1 MPQARRESCMGSALP
16 SRLRILFHLVRE
28 QFVWWPPHKSS
39 CPMATLRKRTGK
51 AAADEGVYST
61 SNKAASTDRTES
73 WARSRMLGFASFVL
87 PLSVIAVL
95 CTERYGG
102 AAATTIF
109 HTEWTME
116 PVWKTVLYFALWA
129 SKEVLLNI
137 FKYFLVVWAFGWSQ
151 EDYAQM
157 IGPRHEWDGKEADRL
172 VDKYGK
178 YRTKIMDAINRRL
191 GHNTYMP
198 IILSGRGEGRR
209 RDRRCGPRRA
219 PEAARPSEPIRG
231 VASRETRGEG
241 GETPQSPQARD
252 EQRAKT
258 RWGRR

>member
-1 MPQARRESCMGSALP
+1 
-16 SRLRILFHLVRE
+16 
-28 QFVWWPPHKSS
+28 
-39 CPMATLRKRTGK
+39 MASLRKRTGK
-51 AAADEGVYST
+51 AAAGEGVYST

-95 CTERYGG
+95 CTEKYGG

-116 PVWKTVLYFALWA
+116 PVWKTALYFALWA

-191 GHNTYMP
+191 GHTVINIFRIYFYVYLCDNNDLRLKTAM
-198 IILSGRGEGRR
+198 LQVSVERRGHTAVGRR
-209 RDRRCGPRRA
+209 LH
-219 PEAARPSEPIRG
+219 RG
-231 VASRETRGEG
+231 
-241 GETPQSPQARD
+241 
-252 EQRAKT
+252 
-258 RWGRR
+258 